1 MRSAIRETGAL
12 WRRCNSRAVAG
23 KMQEESRAS
32 VGPECTNRLE
42 EEKKKKKRWRSD
54 ERDKIQP
61 NVHIWTYYL
70 SSNIDNHNTGF

>member
-1 MRSAIRETGAL
+1 MSRPWFLMRSAIRETGAL

-42 EEKKKKKRWRSD
+42 EEKKKKKRDGGQMKGTRSSLMF
-54 ERDKIQP
+54 ISGP
-61 NVHIWTYYL
+61 I
-70 SSNIDNHNTGF
+70 I